1 MNIKNLFKRVYSHF
15 FQTMPGEMTMKGFWS
30 SYRLVA
36 NRYLNGHYDLTK
48 LRPENVETT
57 MGRQNI
63 FVYWNNGFDTAP
75 KVVKRC
81 LKTIKANVPKGW
93 QLHIITDENL
103 KQYVMMPD
111 FVEEMVKN
119 GKMCR
124 ANYSDILRLALL
136 WNYGGLWLDA
146 TCFLTQGIPQIIL
159 DSPLFLFNNKDLWQT
174 TPFLFES
181 WVMRSVPGNYIIGRV
196 LENLLCYF
204 LHCKKPRAIYF
215 VCYYMFSALY
225 LRDNKAKELFDNMP
239 WWYAKDSLLMQIGYG
254 LNRTVSDQQWQYAF
268 AKSFVQKLKYQYPQ
282 EWNESTDTII
292 GRVLRE
298 K

>member
-1 MNIKNLFKRVYSHF
+1 MLKR
-15 FQTMPGEMTMKGFWS
+15 QWGG
-30 SYRLVA
+30 
-36 NRYLNGHYDLTK
+36 
-48 LRPENVETT
+48 
-57 MGRQNI
+57 QNI

-81 LKTIKANVPKGW
+81 LKTIKANVPEGW

-146 TCFLTQGIPQIIL
+146 TCLLTQGIPQIIL

-174 TPFLFES
+174 TPFIFES

-239 WWYAKDSLLMQIGYG
+239 WWYAKDSFLMQIGYG

>member
-1 MNIKNLFKRVYSHF
+1 M
-15 FQTMPGEMTMKGFWS
+15 
-30 SYRLVA
+30 
-36 NRYLNGHYDLTK
+36 
-48 LRPENVETT
+48 
-57 MGRQNI
+57 
-63 FVYWNNGFDTAP
+63 
-75 KVVKRC
+75 KRC
-81 LKTIKANVPKGW
+81 LKTIKANVPEGW

-146 TCFLTQGIPQIIL
+146 TCLLTQGIPQIIL

-174 TPFLFES
+174 TPFIFES

-239 WWYAKDSLLMQIGYG
+239 WWYAKDSFLMQIGYG
-254 LNRTVSDQQWQYAF
+254 LNRTVSDQQWQY
-268 AKSFVQKLKYQYPQ
+268 
-282 EWNESTDTII
+282 E
-292 GRVLRE
+292 
-298 K
+298 

>member
-1 MNIKNLFKRVYSHF
+1 M
-15 FQTMPGEMTMKGFWS
+15 
-30 SYRLVA
+30 
-36 NRYLNGHYDLTK
+36 
-48 LRPENVETT
+48 
-57 MGRQNI
+57 
-63 FVYWNNGFDTAP
+63 
-75 KVVKRC
+75 KRC
-81 LKTIKANVPKGW
+81 LKTIEANVPEGW

-124 ANYSDILRLALL
+124 AHYSDILRLALL

-146 TCFLTQGIPQIIL
+146 TCLLTQGIPQIIL
-159 DSPLFLFNNKDLWQT
+159 DSPLFLFNNKELWQT
-174 TPFLFES
+174 TPFLFET

-204 LHCKKPRAIYF
+204 LHCNKPRAIYF
-215 VCYYMFSALY
+215 VCYYMLSALY

-254 LNRTVSDQQWQYAF
+254 LNRTVSDQQWQYVLG
-268 AKSFVQKLKYQYPQ
+268 KSFVQKLKYQYPQ